1 MNRNIRLLMFA
12 LSLVVGGDAN
22 STGIPVV
29 DVAALTQNAS
39 SWSQQVMGMANQLKQ
54 LQQQYQTMQ
63 QEYQQLQQTYQ
74 SISGIRNM
82 GDIANNPALRKYLP
96 SDYQQTLQLGTG
108 VANGQYGG
116 LDGAVNAMKQAS
128 KILDIQDTGLD
139 PNSPA
144 GKAYQN
150 AQNQAA
156 LNRVLSEESF
166 KQSGERI
173 DGLQQMLNKV
183 NQAPDEKDIQD
194 LQARIQAEQIL
205 LQNEQLRL
213 ASLAQLQ
220 KSQGDIAVQQA
231 SEIRMQ
237 STKGAMPAGW

>member
-12 LSLVVGGDAN
+12 LSLVVVGDAQ

-96 SDYQQTLQLGTG
+96 SDYQQTLQLGNG

-220 KSQGDIAVQQA
+220 QSQRDIATQQA
-231 SEIRMQ
+231 SEILMQ
-237 STKGAMPAGW
+237 STKGEVPRF